1 MQHDIAILGPCRTAI
16 GKFGGSLAN
25 VPAVKLG
32 EIVIRESLKRAGVK
46 PEQVDEVLFGNV
58 IQAGLGQNPARQ
70 AARNAG
76 LPDEVPASTLNNL
89 CGSGLKTLNMA
100 AAMINNGDAELMV
113 VGGMENMSAAPY
125 LLDKARFGYRM
136 NAGTLK
142 DAMIS
147 DGLTDAF
154 YGYHMGMTA
163 ENVAEQF
170 HVSREEC
177 DQFSYESQM
186 KAKKAQEE
194 GRFKEEIVPVHIK
207 ERKREYDFEEDEFPR
222 HETTLEALAKLKPAF
237 KKEGGVITAG
247 NASGINDA
255 AAAMV
260 VMSVE
265 KAKELGLKPM
275 GILKCGVSVALDPA
289 IMGMGPYFAIKKLM
303 EKSGEKIENIELWE
317 LNEAFSSQSVAAVRD
332 LGINKELVNVNGG
345 AIALGH
351 PIGCSGARILVTLLY
366 EMEKRN
372 LHKGVASLCVGGGMG
387 VASLVERP

>member
-16 GKFGGSLAN
+16 GKFGGSLTN

-100 AAMINNGDAELMV
+100 AAMINNGDAEIMV

-372 LHKGVASLCVGGGMG
+372 LHTGVASLCVGGGMG

>member
-100 AAMINNGDAELMV
+100 AAMINNGDAEIMV

-136 NAGTLK
+136 NSGTLK

-222 HETTLEALAKLKPAF
+222 HETTLEALAKLKPAC

>member
-100 AAMINNGDAELMV
+100 AAMINNGDAEIMV

-207 ERKREYDFEEDEFPR
+207 
-222 HETTLEALAKLKPAF
+222 
-237 KKEGGVITAG
+237 
-247 NASGINDA
+247 
-255 AAAMV
+255 
-260 VMSVE
+260 
-265 KAKELGLKPM
+265 
-275 GILKCGVSVALDPA
+275 
-289 IMGMGPYFAIKKLM
+289 
-303 EKSGEKIENIELWE
+303 
-317 LNEAFSSQSVAAVRD
+317 
-332 LGINKELVNVNGG
+332 
-345 AIALGH
+345 
-351 PIGCSGARILVTLLY
+351 ARI
-366 EMEKRN
+366 RFR
-372 LHKGVASLCVGGGMG
+372 GG
-387 VASLVERP
+387 

>member
-16 GKFGGSLAN
+16 GKFGGTLAN

-100 AAMINNGDAELMV
+100 AAMINNGDAEIMV
-113 VGGMENMSAAPY
+113 VGGMENMSCAPY

-265 KAKELGLKPM
+265 KAKELGLEPM